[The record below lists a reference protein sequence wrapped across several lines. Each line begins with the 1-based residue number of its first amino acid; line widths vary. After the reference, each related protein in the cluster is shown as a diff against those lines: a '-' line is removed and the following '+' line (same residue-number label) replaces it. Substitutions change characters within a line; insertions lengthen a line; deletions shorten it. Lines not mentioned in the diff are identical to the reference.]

1 MNSSILALKTWL
13 IILEIIQLVKYLLKK
28 GLNTLNEIKDAKIIK
43 YKNRT
48 PKQKEL
54 LNLCNDLSDTILTD
68 ETLKSKYQ
76 KDKTLMSSKDE
87 KEKEN
92 ENENGK
98 QNKLLNNDNNA
109 NAKNKK
115 TSINTKEATNKN
127 KDQNKNI

>member
-1 MNSSILALKTWL
+1 
-13 IILEIIQLVKYLLKK
+13 
-28 GLNTLNEIKDAKIIK
+28 
-43 YKNRT
+43 
-48 PKQKEL
+48 
-54 LNLCNDLSDTILTD
+54 
-68 ETLKSKYQ
+68 
-76 KDKTLMSSKDE
+76 MSSKDE

-127 KDQNKNI
+127 KDQNENIQLEYIGEVDDKLFKKYSNNKIFNSFINEFDCATNLEDKEKVAKELKEINIFVQHYIEMDEMDENS